1 MEHKVVVFVVCF
13 LNAASRSLMSNTVLY
28 LAAPQRPRFILSAF
42 VKTDKNETVTPSA
55 SKAAAALMCW
65 VNTLVTQP
73 VLVLFHGRLSLILRG
88 DQRVCGRARLDIP
101 AVGAAERRRR
111 YNKPALGT
119 LSARLLLLPHLFED
133 AIGCEIGG
141 RSPSSNI
148 LSLSCP
154 ACRRSDSPTP
164 PYLHHC
170 SRRFF
175 FIFFLG

>member
-1 MEHKVVVFVVCF
+1 MLCQHSGDATGPCAF
-13 LNAASRSLMSNTVLY
+13 SWMT
-28 LAAPQRPRFILSAF
+28 LAYF
-42 VKTDKNETVTPSA
+42 K
-55 SKAAAALMCW
+55 
-65 VNTLVTQP
+65 
-73 VLVLFHGRLSLILRG
+73 G

-133 AIGCEIGG
+133 AIGCEIVG

-154 ACRRSDSPTP
+154 AYRKSDSPTP

-170 SRRFF
+170 SCRFF
-175 FIFFLG
+175 FFLGDWRHFCEYLKRNAF